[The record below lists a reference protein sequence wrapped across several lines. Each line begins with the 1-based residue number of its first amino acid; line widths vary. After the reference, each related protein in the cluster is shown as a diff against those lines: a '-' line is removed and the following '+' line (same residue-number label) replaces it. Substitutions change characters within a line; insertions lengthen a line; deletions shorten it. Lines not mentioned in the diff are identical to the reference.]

1 MIGLMLLTL
10 GCLLVPVY
18 VYAGYPMLLWLLTRF
33 WRQPTASAVSET
45 PNESLPSVTL
55 VVSCYNEADVITAK
69 LDNCMALDYP
79 SHLLHILVV
88 SDGSDDGT
96 DDLVQAYRAANP
108 DRAISLLRQEGR
120 LGKTLGLNL
129 ALAAT
134 DAELVVFSDAN
145 AMYDIDAVRQLV
157 RHFALPHVGYVVGA
171 ALYTDG
177 ADNASAANEDLYWR
191 YELAIKQWESQLH
204 SVVGG
209 DGAIYAIRRSLW
221 EPLEAR
227 DINDFVNPLQ
237 IVAKGYRGV
246 FDPQARCFE
255 ETAGQFSKE
264 AARKERIVNR
274 SVRGLLRV
282 KEVMNPFRTGWFSV
296 QVISHKLLRWLI
308 PYFAVLGVAGSAI
321 LAAQGLWPF
330 QLVVLGA
337 LALLGTA
344 AVGYVLQ
351 TQPGLPMVLA
361 FPFYFVMVNL
371 YAMRGI
377 ARAVQGQTQVTW
389 SSARPSAER
398 ATASPV
404 KWQGMLGFAASLVLL
419 LVALGWPYV

>member
-1 MIGLMLLTL
+1 MIGLVVLTL

-18 VYAGYPMLLWLLTRF
+18 VYAGYPLLLWLLTRF

-55 VVSCYNEADVITAK
+55 VVSCYNEAKVITAK
-69 LDNCMALDYP
+69 LDNCLALDYP
-79 SHLLHILVV
+79 RELLDILVV

-96 DDLVQAYRAANP
+96 DDLVQAFTERYPELRVQL
-108 DRAISLLRQEGR
+108 IRQEGR

-134 DAELVVFSDAN
+134 DADVVVFSDAN
-145 AMYDIDAVRQLV
+145 AMYAVDAVRQLV
-157 RHFALPHVGYVVGA
+157 RHFALPQVGYVVGA

-221 EPLEAR
+221 EPLQAR

-255 ETAGQFSKE
+255 ETAGEFGKE

-282 KEVMNPFRTGWFSV
+282 REVMNPFRTGWFSV

-308 PYFAVLGVAGSAI
+308 PYFAVLGVIGSAL
-321 LAAQGLWPF
+321 LAAQGLWVF

-337 LALLGTA
+337 VALVGTA
-344 AVGYVLQ
+344 ALGYALQ
-351 TQPGLPMVLA
+351 MRPRLPMVIA
-361 FPFYFVMVNL
+361 IPFYFVMVNL

-389 SSARPSAER
+389 SSARPSATGS
-398 ATASPV
+398 AASPV
-404 KWQGMLGFAASLVLL
+404 TVRGILGFAITLL
-419 LVALGWPYV
+419 LLLLAIGWPYV